1 MTPVIP
7 LLLDRHGLP
16 LLSLGEINRLPPVEK
31 ERIYGTLIPDT
42 LFDDFAIDRTTY
54 YGSGGHRLVHFIC
67 PAGLGLLRIEV
78 RRQPADRDCLF
89 FVELADT
96 PYRQI
101 ELAFCMINDPRSP
114 RYDIDVDVFGR
125 DNCFGTLRR
134 NLGEERKAMAAGL
147 SPNQVRRGLQLF
159 SPFLQR
165 LEAFVQS
172 LGIDSIVAE
181 PLSYNNAIR
190 YETYGFDY
198 ITGKQLMLW
207 IDREF
212 QPGGHL
218 FRRLDGSSPFREP
231 GMEKSV
237 RGRSWAIHDGILE
250 RAWDGVKIYKVPGV
264 DAGIDTFPGREY

>member
-1 MTPVIP
+1 MNIDTY
-7 LLLDRHGLP
+7 
-16 LLSLGEINRLPPVEK
+16 LSYLRDVRRMSPNTIESYARDL
-31 ERIYGTLIPDT
+31 
-42 LFDDFAIDRTTY
+42 
-54 YGSGGHRLVHFIC
+54 
-67 PAGLGLLRIEV
+67 AGL
-78 RRQPADRDCLF
+78 A
-89 FVELADT
+89 
-96 PYRQI
+96 
-101 ELAFCMINDPRSP
+101 AFAEKQ
-114 RYDIDVDVFGR
+114 GR
-125 DNCFGTLRR
+125 DVVTLERR
-134 NLGEERKAMAAGL
+134 DLEAYVRSLMAAGL

-218 FRRLDGSSPFREP
+218 FRQRSGPLRLGRAKQRRVGFRCDL
-231 GMEKSV
+231 GV
-237 RGRSWAIHDGILE
+237 GVGGLLRGA
-250 RAWDGVKIYKVPGV
+250 VPGRKA
-264 DAGIDTFPGREY
+264 DRAAE